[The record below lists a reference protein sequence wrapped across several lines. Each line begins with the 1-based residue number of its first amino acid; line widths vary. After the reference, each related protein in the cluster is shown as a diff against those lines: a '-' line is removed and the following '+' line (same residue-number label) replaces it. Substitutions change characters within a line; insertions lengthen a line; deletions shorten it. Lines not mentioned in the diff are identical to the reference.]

1 MNKVFVTA
9 EIGINASANMDTA
22 KKLIDMA
29 KLCGADAVKFQK
41 RTVEKVYT
49 KEFLD
54 SPRQSPWGTTQREQ
68 KMALEFN
75 KEQYDEI
82 DRYSKQIGIP
92 WYASAWDTESQ
103 EFLRQYDLPYNKIAS
118 PMALNDDVVEMVVRE
133 GKQTFISTGK
143 VNRMQLDKVVSRF
156 RYHNTPFTL
165 MHCNNKYPCPDDE
178 CHVGYIREL
187 ATLYRCPVGFS
198 SHNPSILPCSLAVA
212 MGAEAI
218 EVHITL
224 DRSMY
229 GTDQPASLEW
239 GSLAYVCRDVSRVR
253 SIIG

>member
-1 MNKVFVTA
+1 MSKIFVTA
-9 EIGINASANMDTA
+9 EIGINHNGDLQIA
-22 KKLIDMA
+22 KKLMDMA
-29 KLCGADAVKFQK
+29 KLCGADAIKFQK

-75 KEQYDEI
+75 KEQYDAI
-82 DRYSKQIGIP
+82 NTYSSLIGIP

-118 PMALNDDVVEMVVRE
+118 PMALNGDVVEMVARE

-143 VNRMQLDKVVSRF
+143 VNRLQLDKIVNRF

-198 SHNPSILPCSLAVA
+198 SHNASILPCSLAVA

-218 EVHITL
+218 EVHITH
-224 DRSMY
+224 DRTLYGSDMAASME
-229 GTDQPASLEW
+229 QQSLW
-239 GSLAYVCRDVSRVR
+239 YVCRDVQRV
-253 SIIG
+253 SQIIG